1 MFLNLIQYGFLRLCW
16 WTCCTQSLHYQQLSG
31 DWLLEVAEN
40 EKLCFASTT
49 QNLLLTTD
57 FIPLVN
63 TYYFINLG
71 LSQVNASEKVF
82 H

>member
-1 MFLNLIQYGFLRLCW
+1 
-16 WTCCTQSLHYQQLSG
+16 
-31 DWLLEVAEN
+31 LEVAEN